1 MSALYKAMSK
11 AFAAI
16 EGASKDSKNPH
27 FKSNYADLSSVVQA
41 IKPHLSANGLWF
53 MQMNHDC
60 DGGVCIETIVCHE
73 GGETLSF
80 GKLFIPATK
89 QDAQGF
95 GSALTYARRYGLMT
109 AFGVCP
115 EDDDGNAASSAAPKV
130 KQLAGPYK
138 SKTALWSAIREFDHE
153 LHGCGDLN
161 ELEGLLY
168 MPETKELIKQVKR
181 DASSLWDGIGGT
193 LPPEFVPL
201 ESTIAKMTKDFE
213 NIDQFNQKEV

>member
-1 MSALYKAMSK
+1 MSLYKAMSK

-89 QDAQGF
+89 QDAQGY

-130 KQLAGPYK
+130 KQLAGPFK
-138 SKTALWSAIREFDHE
+138 SKTALWSAIRTFDSE
-153 LHGCGDLN
+153 LRGCGDIDMLDC
-161 ELEGLLY
+161 LLA
-168 MPETKELIKQVKR
+168 MDETKALIEQVKR
-181 DASSLWDGIGGT
+181 DAASLWDGIGGS
-193 LPPEFVPL
+193 LPPEFEPL
-201 ESTIAKMTKDFE
+201 ETTISKLKTDFE